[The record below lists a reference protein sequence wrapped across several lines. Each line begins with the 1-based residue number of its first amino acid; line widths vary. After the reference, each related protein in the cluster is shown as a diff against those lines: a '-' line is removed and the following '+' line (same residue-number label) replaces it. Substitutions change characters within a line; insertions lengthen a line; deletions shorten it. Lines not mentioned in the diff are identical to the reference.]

1 MFSRFSFGVSSKK
14 TFKPVKGHQGG
25 SKREELH
32 QFTRKT
38 LGSGNMRLA
47 VQLPPSEELNE
58 WLAVNT
64 VDFFNEVSLLYGI
77 VADGAAQYDRPG
89 EGFPPGFEYLW
100 VPEGAKGKGRKPAPQ
115 KCSAPQYV
123 DHVMTWVEDQINK
136 EDIFPTTPDATY
148 PKDFKKTAMTI
159 FKRLFRVFAIIYCS
173 HFDNIEQLGAAA
185 HLNTSFKHFIFFALE
200 FDLLARKEMDPLE
213 ALVTPL
219 VEEFSRGT
227 MST

>member
-100 VPEGAKGKGRKPAPQ
+100 VPEGAKGEGRKPTPQ

-136 EDIFPTTPDATY
+136 EDIFPTTP
-148 PKDFKKTAMTI
+148 
-159 FKRLFRVFAIIYCS
+159 
-173 HFDNIEQLGAAA
+173 
-185 HLNTSFKHFIFFALE
+185 
-200 FDLLARKEMDPLE
+200 
-213 ALVTPL
+213 
-219 VEEFSRGT
+219 
-227 MST
+227 